1 MSYPDPSMGLIVMTD
16 ARCQVGG
23 RSWAGIPT
31 LVWPDGIDEAVSDWL
46 RAQVVN
52 YGVAASSVNEYAK
65 VIRPF
70 RRFCRQHRKP
80 WQSVN
85 DEFLILW
92 REHLRRSGKVSV
104 KRINTSLKTV
114 FAFYQWAEENKYIS
128 YQVGIYA
135 EGELPAAIAHTTFP
149 ISAKR
154 VFTKGRLGRVY
165 YGWTTPLSLG
175 QARQNVLFRHTPT
188 EDEIRDLHRVAVER
202 LNGER
207 DSLMFSWAE
216 EAGPRRAEILQ
227 VCKTHL
233 PTIDQLDALI
243 QRDERW
249 SVVVRRKGGRSQAI
263 LVSPDLIVRTLDY
276 IEFGRRKVVEAC
288 LKNIDNYREPDE
300 VFLSSRTG
308 KVLHPDSVTSI
319 GRKAFRKAGVTGANI
334 HRLRARFA
342 VRTIETLVEA
352 MFGDRIIGSESIWI
366 ETILVKAAEMMGHAS
381 PLSLRPYLTY
391 VLNRR
396 IQTADGTKA
405 DALASRVRQLKLQEG
420 TLERR
425 LHHQRYLQSVASH
438 IKAGRNEEAASLLR
452 TMADEL
458 D

>member
-1 MSYPDPSMGLIVMTD
+1 MADSDPSLGLIVMTD
-16 ARCQVGG
+16 AHCQVGG
-23 RSWAGIPT
+23 RAWAGIPT

-46 RAQVVN
+46 RAQVIDC
-52 YGVAASSVNEYAK
+52 GVAISSVNEYAK

-70 RRFCRQHRKP
+70 RRFCRHRRKS
-80 WQSVN
+80 WQSV
-85 DEFLILW
+85 DDGFLILW
-92 REHLRRSGKVSV
+92 REHLRKRSKASV
-104 KRINTSLKTV
+104 KRINTSLKTI
-114 FAFYQWAEENKYIS
+114 FSFYLWAEENKYIR

-135 EGELPAAIAHTTFP
+135 EGELPAAIGHTTFP

-154 VFTKGRLGRVY
+154 VFAKGRHGRVY
-165 YGWTTPLSLG
+165 HSWTTPLTLS

-188 EDEIRDLHRVAVER
+188 EDEIRNLHRIAVER
-202 LNGER
+202 VNGER

-216 EAGPRRAEILQ
+216 ETGARRAEILQ
-227 VCKTHL
+227 VCKAHL
-233 PTIDQLDALI
+233 PTMDQLDGLV
-243 QRDERW
+243 QRDEYW
-249 SVVVRRKGGRSQAI
+249 PVVVMRKGSRSQTI
-263 LVSPDLIVRTLDY
+263 RVSPDLIVRTLDY

-288 LKNIDNYREPDE
+288 LKNIDYREPDE
-300 VFLSSRTG
+300 IFLSSRTG

-319 GRKAFRKAGVTGANI
+319 GRKVFRKAGITGANI

-352 MFGDRIIGSESIWI
+352 MFGDRMIGSESTWI

-396 IQTADGTKA
+396 IQTAESSRA
-405 DALASRVRQLKLQEG
+405 DALASRLRLLKLQEG

-425 LHHQRYLQSVASH
+425 LHHQRDLQSAASH
-438 IKAGRNEEAASLLR
+438 IKAGRNKDAATLLR
-452 TMADEL
+452 SMADEL